1 MILPPFD
8 SEASNF
14 RQLAPS
20 TFGHQELAV
29 TSILQVH
36 SNSSY
41 LACKEVENTNMH
53 KHMDYL
59 LLQFQQD

>member
-29 TSILQVH
+29 TAFTKGLLIPEIYLQR
-36 SNSSY
+36 
-41 LACKEVENTNMH
+41 
-53 KHMDYL
+53 
-59 LLQFQQD
+59 